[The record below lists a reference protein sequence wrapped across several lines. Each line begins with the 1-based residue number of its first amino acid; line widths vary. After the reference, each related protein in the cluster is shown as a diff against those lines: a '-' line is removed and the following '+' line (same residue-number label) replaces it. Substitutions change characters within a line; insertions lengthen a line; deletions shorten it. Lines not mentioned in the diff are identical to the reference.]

1 MLAPAAKDPQLMAL
15 LAVVHALSEN
25 TPMLGDVVVIVPVLE
40 TLLVTVMAA
49 NVVAVSARAI
59 TARAT
64 GNSLLCFVKFKVYCT

>member
-1 MLAPAAKDPQLMAL
+1 MLEPALTDPQAMEL

-25 TPMLGDVVVIVPVLE
+25 TPMFGVWVTIVPVLE

-49 NVVAVSARAI
+49 NVVAVSAKAI

>member
-25 TPMLGDVVVIVPVLE
+25 TPMFGVEVPIVPVLE

-49 NVVAVSARAI
+49 NVVAVSAKAI

-64 GNSLLCFVKFKVYCT
+64 GNSLLCFVNFKVYCT

>member
-1 MLAPAAKDPQLMAL
+1 MEL

-25 TPMLGDVVVIVPVLE
+25 TPMFGVGVIIVPVLE

-64 GNSLLCFVKFKVYCT
+64 GNNLLCFVKFNVYCT